1 MGSGNHLWHLPVQSS
16 YHEDK
21 YTLDKISILISTN
34 VLTVMKLRIA
44 SKTCHLR
51 SQVYKRSYAFMNQY
65 LHRSH
70 RIWSTS
76 LSFSEQLEITVVE
89 IYRKAYCKWHKMSKA
104 SETLAYLIG
113 HNQQIWNAKDEIC
126 PSTRH

>member
-21 YTLDKISILISTN
+21 FTLDKISILISTN
-34 VLTVMKLRIA
+34 ALTVMKLSRIA

-51 SQVYKRSYAFMNQY
+51 SQVPMNQY

-104 SETLAYLIG
+104 NETLAYLIG